1 MEKTVKI
8 VGTNNLF
15 KDLQDSE
22 FILEKILTNKSQVH
36 MISLKNFPDQIFFDP
51 NCKISFIEEG
61 IWIEGF
67 AQVKDSLGNLSIVIK

>member
-15 KDLQDSE
+15 KNLQNSE
-22 FILEKILTNKSQVH
+22 FILEKIVTNASQVH
-36 MISLKNFPDQIFFDP
+36 IVFLKDFPDQIFFDP
-51 NCKISFIEEG
+51 KCKISFIEEG